1 MMLSAQEGRRWGVSR
16 RSWLTRPVVRAA
28 GTPRKARRAGGARA
42 LVTVMLVVAAAAACG
57 TTHAGPHSSRS
68 ASAGSYLAFCGSAR
82 TAAEVPVRVEVAR
95 GHVPCPT
102 AKAVELAYAKAIRS
116 GRAPGNGGGGPVKI
130 MGWTC
135 QGFATPVV
143 LHTGK
148 ASKCTHDSNE
158 ILEILPPPSP
168 SAS

>member
-1 MMLSAQEGRRWGVSR
+1 VPR
-16 RSWLTRPVVRAA
+16 RSLLMRPVTRAA
-28 GTPRKARRAGGARA
+28 GTPRGSSPEARLAGGARA
-42 LVTVMLVVAAAAACG
+42 LVTVLLALPVAAAAACG
-57 TTHAGPHSSRS
+57 TTHAGVHSSPS
-68 ASAGSYLAFCGSAR
+68 VSSYLAFCGGAR
-82 TAAEVPVRVEVAR
+82 TAAQVPVRVEIAR
-95 GHVPCPT
+95 GHVPCAT

-116 GRAPGNGGGGPVKI
+116 GLAPGNGGGGPVKI

>member
-1 MMLSAQEGRRWGVSR
+1 MPR
-16 RSWLTRPVVRAA
+16 RSWLMRPATRAA
-28 GTPRKARRAGGARA
+28 GTPRGSSPEGRLAGGARA
-42 LVTVMLVVAAAAACG
+42 LITFLLALPVAAAAVACG
-57 TTHAGPHSSRS
+57 TTHLGAHSSRS
-68 ASAGSYLAFCGSAR
+68 PSVGSYLAFCGSAR
-82 TAAEVPVRVEVAR
+82 TAAQVPVRVEVAR
-95 GHVPCPT
+95 GNVPCAT

-116 GRAPGNGGGGPVKI
+116 GLAPGNGGGGPVKI

-135 QGFATPVV
+135 EGFATPVV

-148 ASKCTHDSNE
+148 ASKCTHDSEE

>member
-1 MMLSAQEGRRWGVSR
+1 MLSAQEGRRWGVPR
-16 RSWLTRPVVRAA
+16 RSWLMP
-28 GTPRKARRAGGARA
+28 P
-42 LVTVMLVVAAAAACG
+42 VTVMLILLVAAAAAACG
-57 TTHAGPHSSRS
+57 TTHASAHSSPS
-68 ASAGSYLAFCGSAR
+68 ASAGSYLASCGSAR
-82 TAAEVPVRVEVAR
+82 TAAEVPVQVEVAR
-95 GHVPCPT
+95 GHVPCAT

-116 GRAPGNGGGGPVKI
+116 GLAPGNGGGGPVKI

-158 ILEILPPPSP
+158 ILEILPPPPSP
-168 SAS
+168 SDS

>member
-1 MMLSAQEGRRWGVSR
+1 VPR
-16 RSWLTRPVVRAA
+16 RSWLMRLVTRAA
-28 GTPRKARRAGGARA
+28 GTPRGSSREARLAAGARA
-42 LVTVMLVVAAAAACG
+42 LVTLMLLLPVAAAAAACG
-57 TTHAGPHSSRS
+57 TTQAAGHSSRS
-68 ASAGSYLAFCGSAR
+68 PSAGSYLAFCGSAR
-82 TAAEVPVRVEVAR
+82 TAAQVPVRVEIAR
-95 GHVPCPT
+95 GHVPCAR

-116 GRAPGNGGGGPVKI
+116 GFAPGNGGGGPVKI

-148 ASKCTHDSNE
+148 ASKCTQDSNE

>member
-1 MMLSAQEGRRWGVSR
+1 VPR
-16 RSWLTRPVVRAA
+16 RSWLMRPVTSTA
-28 GTPRKARRAGGARA
+28 GVPRGSSREARLAGCARA
-42 LVTVMLVVAAAAACG
+42 LVTGVVAAAITAAAAACG
-57 TTHAGPHSSRS
+57 TTHVGAHSSRS
-68 ASAGSYLAFCGSAR
+68 APAGSFVASCGTAR
-82 TAAEVPVRVEVAR
+82 TAAQVPVRVEVAR
-95 GHVPCPT
+95 GHVPCAT
-102 AKAVELAYAKAIRS
+102 AKAVELAYAKAIRL

-148 ASKCTHDSNE
+148 ASKCTHDSSE

>member
-1 MMLSAQEGRRWGVSR
+1 MLSAQEGRRRGVPR
-16 RSWLTRPVVRAA
+16 RSWLMRP
-28 GTPRKARRAGGARA
+28 
-42 LVTVMLVVAAAAACG
+42 VTVMLVLPVAALAAACG
-57 TTHAGPHSSRS
+57 TTHAGPHSSRP
-68 ASAGSYLAFCGSAR
+68 ASPGSHLAFCGSAR
-82 TAAEVPVRVEVAR
+82 TAAEVPVRVEVSR
-95 GHVPCPT
+95 GHVPCAT
-102 AKAVELAYAKAIRS
+102 AQAVELAYAKAIRS

-148 ASKCTHDSNE
+148 TSKCTHDSNE

>member
-1 MMLSAQEGRRWGVSR
+1 
-16 RSWLTRPVVRAA
+16 
-28 GTPRKARRAGGARA
+28 
-42 LVTVMLVVAAAAACG
+42 MLVLPVAAAGATCG
-57 TTHAGPHSSRS
+57 TTHAGPRSSRS

-95 GHVPCPT
+95 GHVPCAT
-102 AKAVELAYAKAIRS
+102 AQAVELAYAKAIQS

-148 ASKCTHDSNE
+148 ASKCTHDSSE